1 VELLPGRLSRNSGF
15 AASVSI
21 LPSAF
26 EALEIGDYEKPMHL
40 PACFEWCIANVG
52 IGGRRWTMSW
62 TDGGGLLVSFAE
74 EADAR
79 AFFAQWN
86 DRDPGCGCPGAACA
100 AANALEAVQ
109 H

>member
-1 VELLPGRLSRNSGF
+1 MELMPGRLSRNGF

-26 EALEIGDYEKPMHL
+26 EALEIGDYEKPKNL

-52 IGGRRWTMSW
+52 IGGNRWTMSW
-62 TDGGGLLVSFAE
+62 PDGGGLLVSFAE
-74 EADAR
+74 ETDAR

-86 DRDPGCGCPGAACA
+86 AKDPGQGLPAAGGSA
-100 AANALEAVQ
+100 DAREIVS